1 MLYDHQ
7 QYKVGVG
14 QTVCGVNFCRASL
27 VAEIE
32 CLNAIADKRKNVNNF
47 KTVRDEG
54 KYRSENVNTTLK
66 GK

>member
-7 QYKVGVG
+7 QYEVGVG
-14 QTVCGVNFCRASL
+14 QTVCDVTFCRASL

-32 CLNAIADKRKNVNNF
+32 CLHAITDKWKNVNNF

-66 GK
+66 RK